1 MSRAEVTYSWRGLK
15 RDKYKISKFYVMVKV
30 HKKSNKLRPI
40 VWYLHMVLCS
50 LGAWLDYKLKQ
61 LMPFVSTYIKHSKEL
76 LEKIKEVSREMRMNY
91 YQDIETDYS
100 RCNLRV

>member
-1 MSRAEVTYSWRGLK
+1 MEKNETSKAEVTYSWRGLK

-50 LGAWLDYKLKQ
+50 LTGLVLPADISASNRLTERN
-61 LMPFVSTYIKHSKEL
+61 S
-76 LEKIKEVSREMRMNY
+76 EVSPTVVRRFEFG
-91 YQDIETDYS
+91 
-100 RCNLRV
+100 